1 MFNLKIC
8 CGLPNVMG
16 AIDGT
21 CISIAKPFV
30 AYSKDYFFSQ
40 DREVQCGCTSGGW
53 QPKEVYGCLCG
64 IA

>member
-40 DREVQCGCTSGGW
+40 DREVQCGCTSGG
-53 QPKEVYGCLCG
+53 
-64 IA
+64 